1 MSIKISVNK
10 MLLDKQIK
18 SSIAKKNNSAQLKRN
33 IEAGNKLLIK
43 EFEEMKKEMVKDFL
57 SLPVTREISA
67 GPTASNISR
76 TLQGYGN
83 LFTFIGFDF
92 GSNPIAP
99 IVQLLEKTKIE
110 IFNPNPRGTI
120 KVRIEMPSNKDIF
133 AITPLPW
140 ATGISW
146 AQSIEQGLSGLGWYM
161 KKKSDSSRSTEGIQI
176 NNKIRNVKFS
186 NTKYISHF
194 LTKWNKK
201 FLSIG
206 KK

>member
-10 MLLDKQIK
+10 RLLDKEIK

-43 EFEEMKKEMVKDFL
+43 EFEEMKKQMIKDFL
-57 SLPVTREISA
+57 NLPVTREIAS
-67 GPTASNISR
+67 GPSASNISR

-92 GSNPIAP
+92 GSNPIEP
-99 IVQLLEKTKIE
+99 IVALLDKTKIE
-110 IFNPNPRGTI
+110 IFNPSQRGTI

-140 ATGISW
+140 APGISW
-146 AQSIEQGLSGLGWYM
+146 AQSIERGLSGLGWYM
-161 KKKSDSSRSTEGIQI
+161 KKQSDNSRSTEGIQI
-176 NNKIRNVKFS
+176 KNKIRNVNFS
-186 NTKYISHF
+186 NTKYISDF
-194 LTKWNKK
+194 LKKWNKK

-206 KK
+206 RK